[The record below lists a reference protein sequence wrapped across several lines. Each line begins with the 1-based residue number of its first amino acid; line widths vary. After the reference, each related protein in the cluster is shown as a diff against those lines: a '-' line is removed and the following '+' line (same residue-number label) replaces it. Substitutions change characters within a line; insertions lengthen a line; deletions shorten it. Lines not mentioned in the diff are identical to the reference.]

1 MQPIRPHSPPL
12 LYVDMTGKTA
22 ILMITID
29 DYVRV
34 MASPGALVST
44 VRFDQSIASSIPL
57 TIKQRFLKKLIR

>member
-1 MQPIRPHSPPL
+1 
-12 LYVDMTGKTA
+12 
-22 ILMITID
+22 MITID